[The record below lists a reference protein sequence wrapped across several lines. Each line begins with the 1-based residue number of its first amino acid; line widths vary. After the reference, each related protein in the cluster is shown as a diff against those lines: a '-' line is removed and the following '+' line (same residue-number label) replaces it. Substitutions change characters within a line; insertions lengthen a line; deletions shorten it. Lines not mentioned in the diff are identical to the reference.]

1 MRKLIALIVAALL
14 SLSGPG
20 AAGPWEDGL
29 AAYKRQDY
37 ETVLR
42 LWRPLADR
50 GDASAQYSLGLM
62 YQNGQ
67 GVPLDCKIARNS
79 DPLRGGFRVQ
89 F

>member
-42 LWRPLADR
+42 LW
-50 GDASAQYSLGLM
+50 
-62 YQNGQ
+62 
-67 GVPLDCKIARNS
+67 
-79 DPLRGGFRVQ
+79 
-89 F
+89 